1 MNGWVALDH
10 GGKMENT
17 KDNIMYQALTLF
29 SDRGYEGVSM
39 RDIASKVGIKAASL
53 YNHYKSKEDIFNSI
67 IEEMSRRY
75 EDMIMKMQIPHGDMD
90 IVVDK
95 YMQVTDEALT
105 EIAKN
110 VFLYFLKDE
119 FASKFRRMLT
129 MEQFRSTKAGDVF
142 QNFFIDGAIGFERIL
157 FENMINKGAFI
168 HCDPYVMALH
178 FYSPMFLLLSKY
190 GRVLSEEE
198 ETEVLDILKK
208 HVKQF
213 SLIYVKKGV

>member
-1 MNGWVALDH
+1 
-10 GGKMENT
+10 
-17 KDNIMYQALTLF
+17 
-29 SDRGYEGVSM
+29 
-39 RDIASKVGIKAASL
+39 
-53 YNHYKSKEDIFNSI
+53 
-67 IEEMSRRY
+67 
-75 EDMIMKMQIPHGDMD
+75 
-90 IVVDK
+90 
-95 YMQVTDEALT
+95 
-105 EIAKN
+105 
-110 VFLYFLKDE
+110 
-119 FASKFRRMLT
+119 

-168 HCDPYVMALH
+168 DCDPYVMALH

-190 GRVLSEEE
+190 GRLLSEEE

>member
-1 MNGWVALDH
+1 
-10 GGKMENT
+10 MENT
-17 KDNIMYQALTLF
+17 KDIILYQALTLF

-53 YNHYKSKEDIFNSI
+53 YNHYNSKEDIFNSI

-75 EDMIMKMQIPHGDMD
+75 EDMIMKMQVPHGD
-90 IVVDK
+90 INTVVNK
-95 YMQVTDEALT
+95 YMHVTEEDLT
-105 EIAKN
+105 EIAKK

-129 MEQFRSTKAGDVF
+129 IEQFRSTKASDVF
-142 QNFFIDGAIGFERIL
+142 QNFFIDGAIGFESTL
-157 FENMINKGAFI
+157 FKDMISRGAFI
-168 HCDPYVMALH
+168 DCDPYVMAFH

-190 GRVLSEEE
+190 GRLLNEEE
-198 ETEVLDILKK
+198 ESEAIDILKR

-213 SLIYVKKGV
+213 SLIYSRKK